1 MHHGSFAN
9 FSCLSNVVTMQ
20 MSYTPNSVV
29 ARVRE
34 FAVPELV
41 PLLPVITSSNLTI
54 CWIGESN
61 KTYRLEFNPDL
72 GLTNWFADP
81 VISYSN
87 KAWIIEALTTTNRF
101 YRVRVLP

>member
-1 MHHGSFAN
+1 MVLLIASMLEAISPFGRRAVGMHRGSFAN
-9 FSCLSNVVTMQ
+9 CSYPSNVVAMQ

-41 PLLPVITSSNLTI
+41 PLLPVIASSNLTI

-61 KTYRLEFNPDL
+61 KT
-72 GLTNWFADP
+72 
-81 VISYSN
+81 
-87 KAWIIEALTTTNRF
+87 WILEALTTTNRF
-101 YRVRVLP
+101 YRVSG